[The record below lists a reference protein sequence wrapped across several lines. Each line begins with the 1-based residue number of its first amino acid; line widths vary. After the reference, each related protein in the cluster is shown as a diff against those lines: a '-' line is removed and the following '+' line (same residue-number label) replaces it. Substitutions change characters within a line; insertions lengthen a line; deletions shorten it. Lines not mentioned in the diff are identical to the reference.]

1 MRVRRSSN
9 SHEKSFMKINVG
21 RALTIAWHMW
31 RGDWDLLVR
40 VAGLFVFLPQ
50 FASLLL
56 VPVAPPMP
64 EGASD
69 EAAVRGWIE
78 AFSGWFGLYGPWLF
92 AAELLTLFGSV
103 VLLTLYLGNGRPP
116 VRDALRDSL
125 RLFPRY
131 FLAALLVSLPAG
143 LFMLPAIGTVLV
155 LPSLYVLG
163 RLLLSGAV
171 IVAEP
176 PVGVIPALRRSVRLT
191 RGNGLVMMAISGLL
205 LFGGQLAALPFVMAG
220 RALGGA
226 PMANPVTAALLD
238 AMAAAALSVTVIVA
252 VLVRIA
258 LYREALALNRE
269 L

>member
-1 MRVRRSSN
+1 
-9 SHEKSFMKINVG
+9 MKINIG
-21 RALTIAWHMW
+21 RALTNAWHMW
-31 RGDWDLLVR
+31 RADWDLLVR

-56 VPVAPPMP
+56 VPVAPLMP
-64 EGASD
+64 DGQPD
-69 EAAVRGWIE
+69 EAAVRGWLE
-78 AFSGWFGLYGPWLF
+78 AFSGWFGVYGPWLF

-103 VLLTLYLGNGRPP
+103 VLLSLYLDDNRPTLH
-116 VRDALRDSL
+116 DSLRGGL

-143 LFMLPAIGTVLV
+143 MFMLPAIGAVLV
-155 LPSLYVLG
+155 LPALYLFG

-171 IVAEP
+171 IVAEQ
-176 PVGVIPALRRSVRLT
+176 PVGVVPALQRSVRLT

-220 RALGGA
+220 RSLGGA
-226 PMANPVTAALLD
+226 PMANPVAAALLD
-238 AMAAAALSVTVIVA
+238 ALAAGALTVTLIAA

-258 LYREALALNRE
+258 LYREALLVNRVR
-269 L
+269 